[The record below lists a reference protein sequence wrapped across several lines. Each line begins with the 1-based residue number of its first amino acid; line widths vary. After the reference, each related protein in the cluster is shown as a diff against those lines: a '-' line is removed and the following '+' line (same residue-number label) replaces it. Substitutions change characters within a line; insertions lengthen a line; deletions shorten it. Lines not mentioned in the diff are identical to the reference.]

1 MSAHRKSFL
10 RLGVISWLLLG
21 AVAVV
26 TVLLVGNRMIQQRA
40 AESAASIVRL
50 HSEADPIARASLNL
64 GVAVE
69 DFETAI
75 NAIVQSP
82 TGSDDASARN
92 SLDELH
98 DAQAMLQAARE
109 ELHGVSISPT
119 LGSML
124 DSLAA
129 DAATLVRLDAE
140 RRRALRTY
148 SRSIASLADRVRE
161 AGGNGIWIGEQNV
174 ARRSLTELAIAV
186 NAVRA
191 AAVEAGP
198 GSLDRP
204 SNDLARAERALATMV
219 HDRAAEFRRSPG
231 IAWYELLR
239 EDLARARNARQS
251 AQTHRSS
258 IDDSRSELHALRSAI
273 DQHLHSELAE
283 PARRKLAEGPVRA
296 EQIVRESNDSVAKV
310 SLSAVAI
317 VLLVLALT
325 AWGIAAPIRRLREGT
340 RRLAEGAL
348 SARVPTGGPRELHE
362 LATSFNSMADEL
374 AKTQAE
380 LESDRLLLEER
391 VVERT
396 AQLRHLAMHDP
407 LTGLPNRRQLFE
419 ELDAAIDVAT
429 GLNLHV
435 ALLVIDLD
443 DFKTSNDSL
452 GHAFGD
458 RLLQSVASHL
468 QRDFGGEA
476 LIARLGGDEFTISKP
491 RVQSAADVQE
501 LAERVLACFAR
512 PINIDDREV
521 LISASVGSAIAPE
534 QGADTASLLRSAD
547 AALFRAKALGRN
559 RHHAYNPSLLA
570 ANDVKFRT
578 EQALRRAITDDSL
591 LLHFQPE
598 VSLSSRRV
606 TVAEA
611 LLRWRRPDGSIATAG
626 EFIGLAGETDLISQ
640 LNSWALDAAL
650 AALAQQR
657 AQQWPDMR
665 VAVNVS
671 SRQFVLADF
680 IPRVESALRRFN
692 LPAECLEIELTEDVL
707 QTGKGT
713 IDALHTL
720 RSMGITIALD
730 DFGAGFSSLAS
741 IERLPLSRIKFDRSL
756 IAAIDSNERSAA
768 IVTSMIRL
776 CRDLGLAVT
785 AEGIERPAQLAF
797 LAGLG
802 GVEVQGFL
810 IARPQPVEDLVLL
823 VPELGQ
829 RAQLLASASAA
840 AALSGATTGELNV
853 TPIRGPGDRGA
864 RR

>member
-1 MSAHRKSFL
+1 MSAHSRNQF
-10 RLGVISWLLLG
+10 RIGVISWLLLG
-21 AVAVV
+21 AAAVV
-26 TVLLVGNRMIQQRA
+26 AVLLVGNRLIQQRA
-40 AESAASIVRL
+40 AASAARIVQL
-50 HSEADPIARASLNL
+50 HAEADPIARASLNL
-64 GVAVE
+64 GAAVE
-69 DFETAI
+69 DFATAI
-75 NAIVQSP
+75 NATVQQP
-82 TGSDDASARN
+82 TGSDDSGTSGSTGNLRN
-92 SLDELH
+92 
-98 DAQAMLQAARE
+98 AQSMLESVRRDI
-109 ELHGVSISPT
+109 HGVE
-119 LGSML
+119 L
-124 DSLAA
+124 SLALNTLLDA
-129 DAATLVRLDAE
+129 LSVDAATLVRLDAE
-140 RRRALRTY
+140 RRRALRSY
-148 SRSIASLADRVRE
+148 SRAVASLAERVRE

-198 GSLDRP
+198 SSLDHP
-204 SNDLARAERALATMV
+204 SGALTRAERALEQMLRDHAV
-219 HDRAAEFRRSPG
+219 EFRRSPG
-231 IAWYELLR
+231 VAWFELLR
-239 EDLARARNARQS
+239 EDLARARSARQT
-251 AQTHRSS
+251 ALWRRAS
-258 IDDSRSELHALRSAI
+258 IEDSRSEFHAVRAEI
-273 DQHLHSELAE
+273 DQRLRTELAE
-283 PARRKLAEGPVRA
+283 PARRKLAEGTIRA
-296 EQIVRESNDSVAKV
+296 EQIVRESNESVANV
-310 SLSAVAI
+310 SFSVLAI

-348 SARVPTGGPRELHE
+348 STRVATGGPRELHE
-362 LATSFNSMADEL
+362 LAASFNTMADEL

-419 ELDAAIDVAT
+419 ELNAAIDVAT
-429 GLNLHV
+429 GLQLHV

-458 RLLQSVASHL
+458 RLLQSVATHL
-468 QRDFGGEA
+468 QREFGSEA
-476 LIARLGGDEFTISKP
+476 LIARLGGDEFTVSKP
-491 RVQSAADVQE
+491 RVQSAAEVSA
-501 LAERVLACFAR
+501 LAARVLACFAR
-512 PINIDDREV
+512 PIRIGEREV
-521 LISASVGSAIAPE
+521 LISASVGSAMAPE

-559 RHHAYNPSLLA
+559 RHHAYNPSLLE

-578 EQALRRAITDDSL
+578 EQALRRAIGDDSL
-591 LLHFQPE
+591 LLYFQPE

-611 LLRWRRPDGSIATAG
+611 LLRWRRPDGTIATAG
-626 EFIGLAGETDLISQ
+626 EFIGLAAETDLISQ

-650 AALAQQR
+650 TTLARQR
-657 AQQWPDMR
+657 AQLWPDMR

-671 SRQFVLADF
+671 SRQFMLADF
-680 IPRVESALRRFN
+680 IPRVEAALRRLN
-692 LPAECLEIELTEDVL
+692 LPADCLEIELTEDVL
-707 QTGKGT
+707 QTGRGT
-713 IDALHTL
+713 IDALRAL
-720 RSMGITIALD
+720 RSMGVTIALD

-756 IAAIDSNERSAA
+756 ISAIDSNERSAA

-802 GVEVQGFL
+802 GVDVQGFL
-810 IARPQPVEDLVLL
+810 IARPQPAEELVLQIAD
-823 VPELGQ
+823 LGNH
-829 RAQLLASASAA
+829 ALSLIGAGSAA
-840 AALSGATTGELNV
+840 MAGANMGVEPNV
-853 TPIRGPGDRGA
+853 TPIRGPGERG